1 VLNARKINDHGR
13 RADSIIRGMLLHS
26 RGHSGERQDTDIN
39 AVLEEYVNLSYH
51 GIRAQDSSFNV
62 TLERNYDPTL
72 GTVFAVPQDISRVFL
87 NIVNNACYATHERKR
102 QADASGEQGY
112 APTLQVTTRNLGDVV
127 EVRIRDNGNGIP
139 PEIRDRIFNP
149 FFTTKPTGLGTGLG
163 LSISHDIIVQQH
175 HGQLEVNS
183 EPGRFTEFIVRLPRA
198 AAPHHKTV
206 AI

>member
-1 VLNARKINDHGR
+1 MLEKRQPVL
-13 RADSIIRGMLLHS
+13 
-26 RGHSGERQDTDIN
+26 
-39 AVLEEYVNLSYH
+39 H
-51 GIRAQDSSFNV
+51 GIRSQDSVFTSP
-62 TLERNYDPTL
+62 ERNYDPTL

-163 LSISHDIIVQQH
+163 LSISHDIVVQQH

-183 EPGRFTEFIVRLPRA
+183 EPGRFRIHLRCRA
-198 AAPHHKTV
+198 RRPHQKTV